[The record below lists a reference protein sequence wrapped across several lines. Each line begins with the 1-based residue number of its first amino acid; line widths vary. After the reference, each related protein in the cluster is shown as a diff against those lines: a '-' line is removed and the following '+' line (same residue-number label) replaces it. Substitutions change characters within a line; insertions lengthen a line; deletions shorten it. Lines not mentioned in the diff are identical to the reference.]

1 MSTVDARKGSS
12 KRLGRVLFALFVAL
26 TIVLTSFILLITATH
41 SRAFAVQ
48 SDSMH
53 PTLSKGDLVVIKPV
67 PAEEFESGDIVT
79 ISFRD
84 KSGVFTHRV
93 TRTDEQ
99 TRKIYTKGDNNPAE
113 DPRPADYA
121 DAVGILWLRVP
132 YLGTL
137 TLITQSRTALIVLAV
152 SALVALIAGTVLTG
166 VKKTKTG
173 GGDHA
178 A

>member
-1 MSTVDARKGSS
+1 MSTVDARTGFSH
-12 KRLGRVLFALFVAL
+12 RLGRVLFALFVAL
-26 TIVLTSFILLITATH
+26 TIVLASFILLITATH

-53 PTLSKGDLVVIKPV
+53 PTLSKGDLVVIKPL
-67 PAEEFESGDIVT
+67 PAEEFQPGDIVT

-99 TRKIYTKGDNNPAE
+99 AKKIYTKGDNNPAE
-113 DPRPADYA
+113 DPRPADFS
-121 DAVGILWLRVP
+121 DAVGVLWLRVP

-137 TLITQSRTALIVLAV
+137 TLLTQSRTVLLVLAV
-152 SALVALIAGTVLTG
+152 SALVLLIAGSVLTW
-166 VKKTKTG
+166 VKKAKTG